1 MMRQLHHPYLVVVL
15 FLTACMLGC
24 GKDMTSV
31 DRSVPSGPKLAAF
44 RKVVAAYR
52 DTPGDFAAPGERE
65 RFAKRLKEVQDA
77 FDRVPFDAAKQR
89 NEAVAIVRLYESE
102 IQGRYS
108 GELHRLLENQIGSIA
123 EDLSFSE

>member
-1 MMRQLHHPYLVVVL
+1 MPLAHRRLGGMHLLTWHLLL
-15 FLTACMLGC
+15 FLAGFAGC
-24 GKDMTSV
+24 NG
-31 DRSVPSGPKLAAF
+31 DRSPDGPKLAAF
-44 RKVVAAYR
+44 RKVISVYR
-52 DTPGDFAAPGERE
+52 DTPSDFAAPGQKE
-65 RFAKRLKEVQDA
+65 RFNDRLRKVQDA